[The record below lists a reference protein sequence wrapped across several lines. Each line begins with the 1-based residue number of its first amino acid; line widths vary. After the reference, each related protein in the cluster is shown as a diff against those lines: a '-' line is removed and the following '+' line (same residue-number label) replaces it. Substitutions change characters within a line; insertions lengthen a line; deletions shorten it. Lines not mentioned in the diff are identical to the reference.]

1 MSGILPTSGLCGD
14 GMTAGPKLYEHR
26 VPILV
31 EEGGEERMETA
42 TKAWSHVVGPLAEHP
57 AVLAVVLFGSTA
69 TGTRRPFSDV
79 DLCIIASR
87 PLEREEKEDLFSN
100 SAPGYDLSFFQD
112 LPLYIQYRVFRDGK
126 VLFCRDETQLQR
138 LRGKTVSGY
147 LDFSRILRRC
157 CDRVLGECDVR
168 P

>member
-1 MSGILPTSGLCGD
+1 
-14 GMTAGPKLYEHR
+14 MTAEPKLYEPR
-26 VPILV
+26 IPILV
-31 EEGGEERMETA
+31 EEGGEKRMETS
-42 TKAWSHVVGPLAEHP
+42 TKAWSHVVGPLTEHP
-57 AVLAVVLFGSTA
+57 AVLAIVLFGSTA
-69 TGTRRPFSDV
+69 TGKRRPFSDV
-79 DLCIIASR
+79 DLCIIGSR
-87 PLEREEKEDLFSN
+87 PLDREEKEDLFSN

-138 LRGKTVSGY
+138 LKGRTISGY